1 MINWE
6 LEEKR
11 FVDEKVSNYR
21 KKLSIFS
28 LLFMSEKKL
37 NKNIEKIKIDAMLQY
52 RRKKIDN
59 FIEIVKEERKRIDE
73 TVNQINEKFLEY
85 LKSQKALI
93 SEKIK
98 PVEIKAKDY
107 YNIETAEF
115 YEIVYIY
122 LEPFKIGFIQEQ
134 LDKGE

>member
-11 FVDEKVSNYR
+11 FVDEKVNDYR
-21 KKLSIFS
+21 KNLPILSLI
-28 LLFMSEKKL
+28 FMSEKKL
-37 NKNIEKIKIDAMLQY
+37 NKNIEKIKINAMLQY
-52 RRKKIDN
+52 RRKKLDN
-59 FIEIVKEERKRIDE
+59 FIEIVKEERKRIDK

-93 SEKIK
+93 SKKIK
-98 PVEIKAKDY
+98 PVEIKSKDY

>member
-52 RRKKIDN
+52 RRKKLDN
-59 FIEIVKEERKRIDE
+59 FNEIVKEERKRIDE